1 MDGDVY
7 IDSDSILTLGDER
20 TTKVS
25 ATSDGEVVWQ
35 CKVLSDSNDAY
46 VVRGPS
52 VAYGAVSRGS
62 DRLSNPVLL
71 NVLGALQGLYR
82 DILFSPV
89 SKEETVGNLLFAL
102 YTLADYS
109 GFLRLPYASANIVYS
124 YPVRPDGVSERYLGP
139 MYSRLGSLF
148 SLGPDGDSEFW
159 GGYSGVEARNRYLGT
174 FDEAACDICERTE
187 VRLCTTT

>member
-109 GFLRLPYASANIVYS
+109 GFFAAAVCLCKYCVFIPCPSRWS
-124 YPVRPDGVSERYLGP
+124 VRKVSGTDVLTPRVSFL
-139 MYSRLGSLF
+139 
-148 SLGPDGDSEFW
+148 
-159 GGYSGVEARNRYLGT
+159 ARS
-174 FDEAACDICERTE
+174 
-187 VRLCTTT
+187 